1 MHQQKKEK
9 IHIMGTYFLLHNILN
24 AIKLVLIL
32 SILTIFY
39 IIMDTIYKKRKKD
52 FILLDNIM
60 SEIYGIFNESCI
72 KYSLMKNQTSH
83 YLEYNIMKE
92 KYIKELLNDYISNI
106 TINSITYT
114 KNDIDL
120 LNETKYELIIPTL
133 EEISIPKIGN
143 ILTSF
148 FSKNENGKSNNPYSQ
163 LYRIY
168 YGDLCQFLYIDDE
181 ILYNNCINFW
191 SAILKRGLEQTI
203 TQFSIELNSLL
214 DEFISINK
222 GEKTLNDIND
232 YTGTLGQIE
241 IFINYFFLNS
251 FVKTRELFKK
261 IMKEKLNDF
270 YLLLNIMF
278 ILIII
283 CIPIIFFFIII
294 FIYSIK
300 NNLTCFLNFVGIL
313 PIQYLSEDENFYRD
327 ILKLEGEIFES

>member
-1 MHQQKKEK
+1 MNVMKR
-9 IHIMGTYFLLHNILN
+9 YFLIFNSLISIRLIIIL
-24 AIKLVLIL
+24 IFVILYYILI
-32 SILTIFY
+32 
-39 IIMDTIYKKRKKD
+39 DRIYVKKKKD
-52 FILLDNIM
+52 FINLDNIM
-60 SEIYGIFNESCI
+60 SEVYGIFNESSI
-72 KYSLMKNQTSH
+72 KFSKLMNQTSY
-83 YLEYNIMKE
+83 YLNYEINKE
-92 KYIKELLNDYISNI
+92 KYIKQLSEGIINNI
-106 TINSITYT
+106 TIDLISYT
-114 KNDIDL
+114 KDKIDL
-120 LNETKYELIIPTL
+120 LNATSYKLIIPNI
-133 EEISIPKIGN
+133 EDISIPNIGN
-143 ILTSF
+143 CLNSL
-148 FSKNENGKSNNPYSQ
+148 FSKNEKGLLNNPYSQ
-163 LYRIY
+163 LYKLY
-168 YGDLCQFLYIDDE
+168 YGNICELLYNNNLTI
-181 ILYNNCINFW
+181 YNNCILIW
-191 SAILKRGLEQTI
+191 SAILKQGLEQTI

-251 FVKTRELFKK
+251 FVKTSELFKK